1 MTDLRKAAEMALPL
15 LIAYQDYTN
24 DPRIANKCGEV
35 IAAIKAELAK
45 PEQADLRKAAEMALG
60 ALIDMSS
67 DENSIVKRTTA
78 RKALRQAL
86 AKPEQEPV
94 AWGFKSKSGAIIDC
108 ISHEQ
113 HEILAG
119 EYDHPLYTSP
129 PRKESE
135 NPDGAFIDEGSKPE
149 QEFKYTPYGLRSDE
163 NGKLS
168 IGEISQREW
177 IGLTFKDLPDE
188 KFGNLDFRRGALW
201 AEDKLKEK
209 NHAV

>member
-1 MTDLRKAAEMALPL
+1 MNPNLQEILHNITSRLATLEQNAESDKL
-15 LIAYQDYTN
+15 LITLIQ
-24 DPRIANKCGEV
+24 
-35 IAAIKAELAK
+35 
-45 PEQADLRKAAEMALG
+45 EQRSE
-60 ALIDMSS
+60 ID
-67 DENSIVKRTTA
+67 R
-78 RKALRQAL
+78 LRQAL
-86 AKPEQEPV
+86 AQPDHPLDKKADNARELGLDYEPEQEPV

-168 IGEISQREW
+168 IGEISQRKW
-177 IGLTFKDLPDE
+177 VGLTFKDLPDE